1 MKYIIYKI
9 NFVCRLLKQYLFD
22 FMIIVEL
29 NYIENED
36 EMQTTFQTDKYIL
49 IQQNILYELS
59 K

>member
-1 MKYIIYKI
+1 
-9 NFVCRLLKQYLFD
+9 VCRLLKQYLFD

-49 IQQNILYELS
+49 IQQNILYQLS